1 LTEPP
6 KQDLR
11 APPPPIARKRLPF
24 EQELRPFSGAK
35 SLLSVYIYLV
45 LALCCA
51 AASYYMGAIRGLPL
65 DTPHVVAPAAGALYF
80 TLRFF
85 LMAWPRIGRGGR

>member
-1 LTEPP
+1 MREPP
-6 KQDLR
+6 EEGLR
-11 APPPPIARKRLPF
+11 PPPPPIARKRLPF

-35 SLLSVYIYLV
+35 SLLSVYLYLV

-51 AASYYMGAIRGLPL
+51 AGAFYMARIRGLPL

-85 LMAWPRIGRGGR
+85 LMAWPKVGPGGR